1 MDKTYIPPGRVTSMK
16 LFENPSSEEYLFIIF
31 YWTILFI
38 MIQPYLIPKPIF
50 DLIIYGMGS
59 YDGIYNIVF
68 AIVCVNSALALAVLY
83 TCMSAEFPLIVSL
96 KWTGLTLFFG
106 FMTASKAMKIA
117 FKRKSQLE
125 AEDDIG

>member
-1 MDKTYIPPGRVTSMK
+1 MK

-68 AIVCVNSALALAVLY
+68 AIVCVNSALALAVLC